1 MDDIRAYL
9 KMLGNPVLETGLRQ
23 HPLAAERRHQLLAYL
38 ACHDGWVPRAE
49 LAALFW
55 DSHAPEA
62 ARRNLRRLLHDI
74 RRLPWRPAL
83 QSDGDALCWP
93 VASDRAAFE
102 SACTRGDWREAA
114 RLGAGTLLEGIEEGA
129 PEPFHEWLRCER
141 ERHVRRWRDSVANRR
156 EELRDDAQARVELSL
171 HALAHD
177 ALDEAAVEDLVRTL
191 SGLGR
196 DDEARRIHEDYA
208 RRLHADLGVAAAPA
222 PRPAKAPPRVT
233 SPELIGRRLEQA
245 QLLALLRRDE
255 CRRLTIHGPCGV
267 GKSRLAR
274 ASLDLLR
281 ADFPDGVIWI
291 APGLAPDPLES
302 LADRIAGGRVLLVLD
317 DCEHLPGVREA
328 GDLLLQRCPGVKI
341 LHTSGARIGCD
352 GEWVLPLAGLPVP
365 DADET
370 EWDVLAT
377 FDAVRLFERRA
388 LQNDPAFDAKR
399 NAADIVALVR
409 AVEGLP
415 LAIETAAACVRM
427 LPVREILSD
436 LSRIVD
442 LPTPPIAGTASPSSR
457 KTLRAR
463 FQHSWQLLARH
474 EQVALARLAAFGDG
488 FCEAAASRVAGARL
502 PVIAALADKSLVSC
516 SGDGRFSLHP
526 LVRLLA
532 IERLGDV
539 APTPA

>member
-9 KMLGNPVLETGLRQ
+9 KMLGNPVLEAGLRE

-38 ACHDGWVPRAE
+38 ACHDGWAPRGE

-55 DSHAPEA
+55 ESHAPEA

-74 RRLPWRPAL
+74 RRMPWASAL
-83 QSDGDALCWP
+83 QGDGDSLRWQIDSD
-93 VASDRAAFE
+93 VADFHRARA
-102 SACTRGDWREAA
+102 RNDWREAA
-114 RLGAGTLLEGIEEGA
+114 RLGAGTLLEGLEAGA
-129 PEPFHEWLRCER
+129 TEAFHEWLRHER
-141 ERHVRRWRDSVANRR
+141 ERHLRRWRDSVANRR
-156 EELRDDAQARVELSL
+156 NELRDDAQARVALSL

-177 ALDEAAVEDLVRTL
+177 PLDEAAVEDLLHTL
-191 SGLGR
+191 PQLGR
-196 DDEARRIHEDYA
+196 EDEARRIHEDFA
-208 RRLHADLGVAAAPA
+208 RRLQAELGVAAAAQPS
-222 PRPAKAPPRVT
+222 PVKSPPRG
-233 SPELIGRRLEQA
+233 SRHELIGRRLEQA

-267 GKSRLAR
+267 GKTRLAR

-281 ADFPDGVIWI
+281 EDFPDGVIWI

-302 LADRIAGGRVLLVLD
+302 LADRIASGRVLLVLD

-328 GDLLLQRCPGVKI
+328 GDLLLERCTGLKI

-388 LQNDPAFDAKR
+388 LQEDPAFDAKR
-399 NAADIVALVR
+399 HGADIVALVR

-415 LAIETAAACVRM
+415 LAIETAAACARM
-427 LPVREILSD
+427 LPVREIVAD

-442 LPTPPIAGTASPSSR
+442 LPAPPIAGAASPSSR

-463 FQHSWQLLARH
+463 FQHSWQRLARH
-474 EQVALARLAAFGDG
+474 EQVALARLAAFGDS
-488 FCEAAASRVAGARL
+488 FCEAAAGRVAGTRL